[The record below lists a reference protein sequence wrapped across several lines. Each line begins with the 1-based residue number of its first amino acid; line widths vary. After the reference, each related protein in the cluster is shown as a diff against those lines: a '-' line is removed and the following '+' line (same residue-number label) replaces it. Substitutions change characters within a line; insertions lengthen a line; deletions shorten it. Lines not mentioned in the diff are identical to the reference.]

1 MLPIGLMMDVSAGA
15 LAAGSGALKAA
26 AGLVEGDTAPTKEF
40 VGELDDYL
48 RKALG
53 FDGGDQSSDGDLG
66 AELDTEELLAA
77 SQTDDL
83 VAQNPEPLPGA
94 QNSVPLP
101 GVQNIGVSA
110 QNASDEAL
118 LALGDV
124 LTSRPPS
131 SEGGESTPERSV
143 PHSLGLVPTSEEGG
157 LVGPAGGQLSSGLPG
172 VVDAELAASQQ
183 VVQALDNVSGIGV
196 DDASTDVLSSRVG
209 ETDKIASA
217 TDRKWQSELLPA
229 FRATGASAIAVSGT
243 PLAQVNPQAGDVVSA
258 AQALSD
264 GQSQATTVANVQATG
279 ASGSATAGHAP
290 AGTVLASQLANEGA
304 IALANADAI
313 KNKTSKPA
321 TEQVASV
328 SSGAGTDLDVSFF
341 DKAIGKGAEIAKQ
354 PLAANTGTGTATT
367 PANAGLAAAGPNLAV
382 TSPIAQPAAAGLS
395 SENIAKDADIKA
407 GVSEFTFSSELGGT
421 VRGGDM
427 QGASRTESLQTP
439 NQSQSS
445 QVATQVAVEIAK
457 NLKNAQTRF
466 QMRFDPPELGR
477 VEVNMKVA
485 ADGSVQAHLIVERP
499 ETLDMFMR
507 DQRGLERALE
517 AAGLNADSKDLQFS
531 LKQDGGQQFASGDD
545 QSQQGLGSDRD
556 AGVDELE
563 AGDFPPEDVMRMTL
577 AEQRGGLDLKI

>member
-53 FDGGDQSSDGDLG
+53 FDGGDRTSDV
-66 AELDTEELLAA
+66 ELNTEELIAA
-77 SQTDDL
+77 AQADSL
-83 VAQNPEPLPGA
+83 LAQNSPSLPGA
-94 QNSVPLP
+94 QS
-101 GVQNIGVSA
+101 
-110 QNASDEAL
+110 ASDEAL

-131 SEGGESTPERSV
+131 SEDGETTPERSV
-143 PHSLGLVPTSEEGG
+143 PHSLGLVPMSDESG
-157 LVGPAGGQLSSGLPG
+157 LVAPVGGQSSGGLPG

-183 VVQALDNVSGIGV
+183 VVQTLGNLAGVGSGGAFTDPLSTGV
-196 DDASTDVLSSRVG
+196 GIV
-209 ETDKIASA
+209 DKATSA
-217 TDRKWQSELLPA
+217 EERKWQSELPQA
-229 FRATGASAIAVSGT
+229 FRATGASAAAVGGT
-243 PLAQVNPQAGDVVSA
+243 PLAQADDVASA
-258 AQALSD
+258 AHLMSD
-264 GQSQATTVANVQATG
+264 AQSQTTALAGVQGTG
-279 ASGSATAGHAP
+279 TSGSVAVGQTP
-290 AGTVLASQLANEGA
+290 ADAALVSQLLNEGA
-304 IALANADAI
+304 IAAANAMAT
-313 KNKTSKPA
+313 KNKGAEPT

-328 SSGAGTDLDVSFF
+328 SNGASTDLDVSFF
-341 DKAIGKGAEIAKQ
+341 DKAIGKGAEFAKQ
-354 PLAANTGTGTATT
+354 PLAANTGTGTAKTT
-367 PANAGLAAAGPNLAV
+367 ANAGLAAAGPNLAV

-445 QVATQVAVEIAK
+445 QLATQVAVEIAK

-545 QSQQGLGSDRD
+545 QSQQGLGSDQD